1 MKNLELGQ
9 TIGILA
15 NVGVIAG
22 IIFLGLELRQNNENL
37 STQARAERIAIAR
50 EAGLRTLQNPDLRR
64 ATMIARSGGALSE
77 DEMFLLELENRAV
90 FIDWRYIY
98 QEYQIGALE
107 ESTLDIV
114 GWRNAFHIRKPRM
127 PEHWSANKQLH
138 PPGFVQWMEEN
149 VVNER

>member
-1 MKNLELGQ
+1 
-9 TIGILA
+9 
-15 NVGVIAG
+15 
-22 IIFLGLELRQNNENL
+22 
-37 STQARAERIAIAR
+37 
-50 EAGLRTLQNPDLRR
+50 
-64 ATMIARSGGALSE
+64 MIARSGGVLSE

-90 FIDWRYIY
+90 LIDWRYIY

-114 GWRNAFHIRKPRM
+114 GWRNGFHVRKPGM
-127 PEHWSANKQLH
+127 PEHWSANKQLN